1 MGLCRGDDL
10 ALLPDQEELNR
21 DPLLT
26 RRSLCCIDGHSR
38 LQRPKHGYHARD
50 RSEFCYHGQANIRLP
65 FRPRQ

>member
-26 RRSLCCIDGHSR
+26 RRSLCCIDGALSTPTTQAW
-38 LQRPKHGYHARD
+38 LPCTRP
-50 RSEFCYHGQANIRLP
+50 
-65 FRPRQ
+65 